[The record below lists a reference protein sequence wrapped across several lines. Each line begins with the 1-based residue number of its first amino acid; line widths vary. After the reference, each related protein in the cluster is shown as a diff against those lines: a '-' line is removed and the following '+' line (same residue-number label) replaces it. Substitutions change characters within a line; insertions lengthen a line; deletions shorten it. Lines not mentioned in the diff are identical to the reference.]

1 MQYSILMSLIPY
13 VTSEFE
19 SHSELNVP
27 FIVADAIAAACFI
40 PISKILDVWGR
51 AQGYILMIF
60 IATLG
65 LVMMAACQNLPTF
78 AAAYVSLSLSKFS
91 LGTLQGL

>member
-1 MQYSILMSLIPY
+1 MSLIPY
-13 VTSEFE
+13 VTSEFD

-51 AQGYILMIF
+51 AQGYILMIV

-65 LVMMAACQNLPTF
+65 LVMMAACKNLPTF
-78 AAAYVSLSLSKFS
+78 AAAYVGSPLLCVTGPR
-91 LGTLQGL
+91 LM